1 MTTFFGYKNNSME
14 DAMTNHNQDKYV
26 ISLYDYTGEALKPW
40 AMAGYQCL
48 AYDIQH
54 SKQQRTIHYKG
65 DGYISYIHA
74 DLHNIGTLDKIYDSL
89 SGMEVTFAMA
99 FPVCTDMA
107 VSGAAHFKRK
117 READPLFQR
126 KAANYAIWC
135 AELFQALDCPYF
147 IENPVSVLSTLWR
160 KPDYSFHP
168 FEYGGYIEPQ
178 DAEHPKWPEYIAPM
192 DAYTKKTCLWTGG
205 YFTMPDPSPVEP
217 EAGYSRQHRKLGG
230 RSMKTKNI
238 RSATPRGFAQAVFN
252 ANNSTMQ
259 DLRYSKRLYEA
270 CVIPNRIT

>member
-1 MTTFFGYKNNSME
+1 
-14 DAMTNHNQDKYV
+14 MTNHNQDKYV

-54 SKQQRTIHYKG
+54 
-65 DGYISYIHA
+65 DGTAYEDYLSSGGSIKYLHA
-74 DLHNIGTLDKIYDSL
+74 DLHNIANLDAIYDSL
-89 SGMEVTFAMA
+89 SGKEVTFAMA

-205 YFTMPDPSPVEP
+205 DFTMPDISPVEP

-230 RSMKTKNI
+230 RSQKTKNI

-252 ANNSTMQ
+252 ANNSSMQ
-259 DLRYSKRLYEA
+259 DLQYNRRLYEA